1 VWYVGFPLLYLVI
14 GFVGVAGYHSV
25 TNPLRRATAKI
36 MMTRGFLVAV
46 IAGFLGLLGAGIYL
60 SSSGE
65 RIWEGKSAALI
76 HAAWNGHTNTVY
88 ALLAEGAA
96 VNATT
101 WRGRTALMYAAQR
114 GHPDTLKGLMDR
126 GADVNA
132 KIQDGWTA
140 LMLAVANGHAD
151 IVKILI
157 ERGADVNAKTLRGKT
172 ATMLAAS
179 EGHTGIVNVLKSAGA
194 KE

>member
-1 VWYVGFPLLYLVI
+1 
-14 GFVGVAGYHSV
+14 
-25 TNPLRRATAKI
+25 
-36 MMTRGFLVAV
+36 MTRGFLVAV

-65 RIWEGKSAALI
+65 RIWEGKSAAL
-76 HAAWNGHTNTVY
+76 
-88 ALLAEGAA
+88 
-96 VNATT
+96 
-101 WRGRTALMYAAQR
+101 MYAAQR
-114 GHPDTLKGLMDR
+114 GHPDTLKDLMDR

-172 ATMLAAS
+172 AMMLAAS